1 MTTQP
6 IVALLTDFGLTDA
19 YVGTMKGV
27 LLSICPRARLV
38 DLTHAIQPQNVRQA
52 AYVLLTAFR
61 HFPPHTVFLVVVD
74 PGVGTHREAS
84 AVETESG
91 TFVAPNNGVLS
102 YVLPHTAVRHA
113 VALDNPAYH
122 LPGASQTFHG
132 RDIFGPAAAHLANG
146 VPITE
151 LGSTLPELVRLP
163 DPALEI
169 APGHIRGEV
178 LHIDHFGNV
187 ITSIGHLTWT
197 APGTLELNPQFGAY
211 DGPPLNLDAAHCRVM
226 LAAQSLKT
234 IRPTYGA
241 VATGALTPLVGS
253 SGQLEIGVNQG
264 SAAQTL
270 AVRLGDPVV
279 LSYTLTL

>member
-1 MTTQP
+1 MVITLT
-6 IVALLTDFGLTDA
+6 TDFGHSDG
-19 YVGTMKGV
+19 YVGIMKGV
-27 LLSICPRARLV
+27 MATIAPSVPVIDITHSIGSQAV
-38 DLTHAIQPQNVRQA
+38 AEA
-52 AYVLLTAFR
+52 AYVLWNSLPY
-61 HFPPHTVFLVVVD
+61 FPPGSVHLVVVD
-74 PGVGTHREAS
+74 PGVGTAREPI
-84 AVETESG
+84 AVETSHG
-91 TFVAPNNGVLS
+91 WYVAPNNGVLS
-102 YVLPHTAVRHA
+102 FVLPSVQVRHTAVLENTDYQLLH
-113 VALDNPAYH
+113 
-122 LPGASQTFHG
+122 ASQTFHG
-132 RDIFGPAAAHLANG
+132 RDIFCPAAAHLANG
-146 VPITE
+146 VDLPQF
-151 LGSTLPELVRLP
+151 GPPVPELIKLD
-163 DPALEI
+163 DPALVVTE
-169 APGHIRGEV
+169 GEIRGEV